1 MRKKG
6 FFVIL
11 LFTVLFPVASCA
23 SHSPTLET
31 TLSKEEK
38 SGMTVSNVS
47 LNDAGEKV
55 AVRPGSIVR
64 GTLDYQVWTE
74 GECPSCIAQIVVGV
88 GDTVQYCIY
97 FGFPGTYPGAS
108 GKGEIR
114 FTAPVVAGSYDVR
127 YKRVKAF
134 TCEHAKNLYVASP
147 PTSANTIATIIVDSS
162 LPEKKEPAVTAV
174 TAVTEEPAVTAVTEK
189 PEVVA
194 ATDEPEVTEET
205 EELQSAD
212 EEVQEVSGETMVAKV
227 YFSNRKR
234 ARGKRCTAVFPVR
247 REAPKSLA
255 VATAAMSQLFLG
267 PTEEERSQG
276 YSSSFSEETADLLRR
291 ITIKNKIAYVDLND
305 FRTILS
311 DVNTPCGRKQFL
323 AQMTRTVTRFRTVKK
338 AIFAIEGDPEAFY
351 AFMKTPCDKKC
362 DPEPFEEQ

>member
-23 SHSPTLET
+23 PHSPSLET

-162 LPEKKEPAVTAV
+162 LPEKKEPGV
-174 TAVTEEPAVTAVTEK
+174 TAVTE
-189 PEVVA
+189 
-194 ATDEPEVTEET
+194 EPEVTEET
-205 EELQSAD
+205 EEPQSAD
-212 EEVQEVSGETMVAKV
+212 EEVQEVPGETMVAKV

-255 VATAAMSQLFLG
+255 VATAAMNQLFLG
-267 PTEEERSQG
+267 PTEDERSQG
-276 YSSSFSEETADLLRR
+276 YSSGFSEETAGLLRR
-291 ITIKNKIAYVDLND
+291 ITIKNKTAYVDLND
-305 FRTILS
+305 FRTSLS